1 MNQFRVTFLNP
12 QLLIG
17 MDVREGFGAPIGPQD
32 LDCLSYGLFAQAD
45 MNSDIR
51 RRKIRAIRV
60 AIACLRE
67 CPPILSPLPRRR
79 PDYSE
84 CRPVSTTTSDGS
96 HGFRYAEAA
105 VCLRCLPRAHP
116 FCRHCRSRRLQAAP
130 EDWSGEVASR
140 LAAPIFKLMT
150 LRVVDEQGQL

>member
-67 CPPILSPLPRRR
+67 CPPYTVTFAPTPS
-79 PDYSE
+79 
-84 CRPVSTTTSDGS
+84 
-96 HGFRYAEAA
+96 
-105 VCLRCLPRAHP
+105 
-116 FCRHCRSRRLQAAP
+116 RLQ
-130 EDWSGEVASR
+130 
-140 LAAPIFKLMT
+140 
-150 LRVVDEQGQL
+150 RVPTSFNDNQ